1 MSQAHWRTQ
10 RGGDLDQSHAISR
23 DLSALLLRTNRTLHR
38 CTAKQR
44 GPLQSSGNTDL
55 TVVLHA
61 MSTRMIRAARVLP
74 ILCMHGPTVHW
85 QRSFH
90 SCLAVP
96 IVTTPWIERWSLSA
110 LRTRSST
117 CRSAPCRSRT
127 RCPSI
132 SRCFLPHERTVGGR
146 CSSMCALWRSHQR
159 AHLMM
164 LQSLPC
170 RSPTVLRRCHAAQCR
185 Y

>member
-38 CTAKQR
+38 CTAKPR
-44 GPLQSSGNTDL
+44 GPLQSSGNAVL

-61 MSTRMIRAARVLP
+61 VSTCMIRVARVLP
-74 ILCMHGPTVHW
+74 TLTMHGPTVHW

-96 IVTTPWIERWSLSA
+96 IVTTPSIER
-110 LRTRSST
+110 
-117 CRSAPCRSRT
+117 
-127 RCPSI
+127 
-132 SRCFLPHERTVGGR
+132 
-146 CSSMCALWRSHQR
+146 
-159 AHLMM
+159 
-164 LQSLPC
+164 
-170 RSPTVLRRCHAAQCR
+170 
-185 Y
+185 